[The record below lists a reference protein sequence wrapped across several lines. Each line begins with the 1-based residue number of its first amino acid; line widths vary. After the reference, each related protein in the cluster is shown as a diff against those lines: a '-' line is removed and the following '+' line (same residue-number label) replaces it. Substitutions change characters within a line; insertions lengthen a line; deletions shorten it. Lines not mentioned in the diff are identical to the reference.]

1 MAESDISDQTI
12 ALQLFNLT
20 KRYDRLT
27 AVNNLSFKIY
37 KNEIFGLL
45 GPNGAGK
52 TTTINM
58 ICGLLAPSDGIIK
71 FTGYEGLN
79 YKSVIGYCTQENIF
93 YPRLTCIE
101 QLIFAGRI
109 YGISSKIIK
118 SRALELLGLLGM
130 KEKSNVRAV
139 SLSGGMKRRLNIC
152 LALIHNPEILILDE
166 PEAGLDPQSRI
177 LVRDFM
183 RAYGKEKTILLT
195 THNMDE
201 ADRLADRIAIIDY
214 GRLLLLDTP
223 QNLKR
228 TIGEGD
234 ILEIVIENG
243 NEDSFNKVIEEIS
256 SLSLNVAKASG
267 SLLIKHPDVLEFLPA
282 VKRIAETKGLTI
294 SEIKLRANTLE
305 DVFIH
310 LTGRN
315 LRQ

>member
-1 MAESDISDQTI
+1 MESTGYI
-12 ALQLFNLT
+12 LQLFNLT
-20 KRYDRLT
+20 KRFASLV
-27 AVNNLSFKIY
+27 AVNDLSLTIY

-58 ICGLLAPSDGIIK
+58 ICGLLPPTGGTIK
-71 FTGYEGLN
+71 FTGYDVKD
-79 YKSVIGYCTQENIF
+79 YKSLIGYCPQENIF
-93 YPRLTCIE
+93 YPKLTCLE
-101 QLIFAGRI
+101 QLIFAGQI
-109 YGISSKIIK
+109 YGISSKSIK
-118 SRALELLGLLGM
+118 PRALELLEHLGM
-130 KEKSNVRAV
+130 KEKTNERAAR
-139 SLSGGMKRRLNIC
+139 LSGGMKRRLNIC

-177 LVRDFM
+177 LVRNFIKM
-183 RAYGKEKTILLT
+183 FGKEKTVILT

-201 ADRLADRIAIIDY
+201 ADRLADRIAIMDY
-214 GRLLLLDTP
+214 GKLLLLDTP

-243 NEDSFNKVIEEIS
+243 DGDSINKLAEETGSLSVNVVRGSNNLLVKHTNVIEY
-256 SLSLNVAKASG
+256 
-267 SLLIKHPDVLEFLPA
+267 LPA
-282 VKRIAETKGLTI
+282 IKKIAESNGLII
-294 SEIKLRANTLE
+294 SEVKLRENTLE

>member
-1 MAESDISDQTI
+1 MAMVLKSEHGVMLMTSLIVLFVVSKIDQTI

-118 SRALELLGLLGM
+118 TRVYYIFFHPGD
-130 KEKSNVRAV
+130 VYF
-139 SLSGGMKRRLNIC
+139 RR
-152 LALIHNPEILILDE
+152 DK
-166 PEAGLDPQSRI
+166 
-177 LVRDFM
+177 F
-183 RAYGKEKTILLT
+183 
-195 THNMDE
+195 
-201 ADRLADRIAIIDY
+201 
-214 GRLLLLDTP
+214 
-223 QNLKR
+223 
-228 TIGEGD
+228 
-234 ILEIVIENG
+234 IEH
-243 NEDSFNKVIEEIS
+243 S
-256 SLSLNVAKASG
+256 
-267 SLLIKHPDVLEFLPA
+267 
-282 VKRIAETKGLTI
+282 
-294 SEIKLRANTLE
+294 
-305 DVFIH
+305 
-310 LTGRN
+310 TG
-315 LRQ
+315 